1 RNLRYNPRRCGTILP
16 KTLTYPAQLNQS
28 NSLVGTRCLK
38 LKSSAGRGGSRMK
51 GHAKAKSSARFLLLL
66 AAAVALTAC
75 EGVNKIANSNKDPS
89 QFRNKTVRVEGTVT
103 NSVGVLST
111 GGYEIED
118 DTGKIFV
125 VSNQG
130 VPARGSKVI
139 VEGSVFTGAMVLGQ
153 P

>member
-1 RNLRYNPRRCGTILP
+1 MFV
-16 KTLTYPAQLNQS
+16 
-28 NSLVGTRCLK
+28 LV
-38 LKSSAGRGGSRMK
+38 
-51 GHAKAKSSARFLLLL
+51 L
-66 AAAVALTAC
+66 AAAMVLTAC
-75 EGVNKIANSNKDPS
+75 EGMTKIGDVNKDPS
-89 QFRNKTVRVEGTVT
+89 RFRNKTVRVEGTVT

-130 VPARGSKVI
+130 VPGRGARVV

-153 P
+153 AFGVAIKESRHQVR